1 MSSLLLYTSTL
12 PLIPTIITSVGISCT
27 TGGSAN
33 KLCIHVVLLQI

>member
-12 PLIPTIITSVGISCT
+12 PLVSTIIAFIGISCT
-27 TGGSAN
+27 TGGSAS